1 MARASLETLTEQM
14 FYILLCL
21 HEECHGIEIM
31 ERIKNITEERIVV
44 GPGTLYHLLDRFC
57 KEKLI
62 TETRIDG
69 RKRYYQIAEA
79 GQSMLQEEMKRLR
92 RQLHDYDQYL
102 TKGERSHEE

>member
-1 MARASLETLTEQM
+1 MARESLQTLTEQM

-31 ERIKNITEERIVV
+31 ERIKWITHDRITV

-62 TETRIDG
+62 VETRVDG
-69 RKRYYQIAEA
+69 RKRYYQIAA
-79 GQSMLQEEMKRLR
+79 DGQELLKEEMQRLR
-92 RQLHDYDQYL
+92 RQLHDYDSYL
-102 TKGERSHEE
+102 KKGDSL